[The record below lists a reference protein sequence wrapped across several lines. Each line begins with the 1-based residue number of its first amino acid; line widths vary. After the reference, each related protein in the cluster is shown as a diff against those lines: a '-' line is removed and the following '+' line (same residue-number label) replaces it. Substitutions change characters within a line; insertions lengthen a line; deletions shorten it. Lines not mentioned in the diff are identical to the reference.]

1 MQEDLPFPKTKNK
14 GIFVKK
20 TLWAFCLILFA
31 CTACARNTKPMMNLE
46 AFEEANV
53 GMSEE
58 NLVKTYGEP
67 LNKYYHDNGVAVY
80 EYIERFNMGP
90 AENRVVEARRYYFY
104 IRDGK
109 VISKQMS
116 IKNQPAYE
124 PMNSV
129 NP

>member
-1 MQEDLPFPKTKNK
+1 
-14 GIFVKK
+14 
-20 TLWAFCLILFA
+20 
-31 CTACARNTKPMMNLE
+31 MMNLE
-46 AFEEANV
+46 AFEETNI

-58 NLVKTYGEP
+58 NLVKAYGEP
-67 LNKYYHDNGVAVY
+67 LNKYHHDNGVTVY

-116 IKNQPAYE
+116 IKNQPAFQ